1 MYYTPSPTK
10 MDMVINTSS
19 AKKSASRR
27 ESFVKSKSSFEVLDR
42 DSPSKPLESIEE
54 DQ

>member
-10 MDMVINTSS
+10 MDMVINTSNE
-19 AKKSASRR
+19 KISASRR
-27 ESFVKSKSSFEVLDR
+27 ESFVKSKSSYEVFDR

-54 DQ
+54 DL